1 MTRADWRKRA
11 ERVPVLAALLR
22 AREWVLL
29 GGWRSDESAVSH
41 DFARVFG
48 RPLDWGNPQTLN
60 EKLNV
65 LKTRFRVPE
74 MTRLV
79 DKWAVREVVRGKIG
93 EKYLVPLLGVW
104 ERARDVSF
112 AELPDAFVLKVNHG
126 SGQNAIVRNKAKEDE
141 RALKKTLA
149 RWMKENHA
157 VFSREWPYRGVVP
170 RITAEE
176 LLLEGDGSL
185 PKDYKFHCFAG
196 RVETVQVD
204 LDRETAHKR
213 NFYDLDWRKQ
223 PFLWCET
230 EADGAPKWPN
240 GPDVP
245 RPAALEEMTVVAETL
260 SRGWPY
266 VRVDLFCVAGKVYF
280 GELTFYHGS
289 GLERFFPPEKD
300 LALGK
305 LLAMPPL
312 D

>member
-1 MTRADWRKRA
+1 MTKAEWKARAD
-11 ERVPVLAALLR
+11 RVPGLAALLR

-29 GGWRSDESAVSH
+29 GGWRNDESAISH

-79 DKWAVREVVRGKIG
+79 DKYAVRDVVRGKIG

-104 ERARDVSF
+104 ERADDVSF
-112 AELPDAFVLKVNHG
+112 ASLPDAFVLKVNHG
-126 SGQNAIVRNKAKEDE
+126 SGQNAIVRDKAKEDE
-141 RALKKTLA
+141 RAIKKTLA

-157 VFSREWPYRGVVP
+157 VFSREWPYRGVVA
-170 RITAEE
+170 RITAEK
-176 LLLEGDGSL
+176 LLLEEDGSL
-185 PKDYKFHCFAG
+185 PKDYKFHCFAS

-240 GPDVP
+240 GPDVA
-245 RPAALEEMTVVAETL
+245 RPAALEEMAAVAETL

-289 GLERFFPPEKD
+289 GLEHFFPPEKD
-300 LALGK
+300 LSLGQ
-305 LLAMPPL
+305 LLEMPPL
-312 D
+312 L